1 MKNLINILA
10 SDNVVAPWVAS
21 SFPIIKLVVMCLI
34 LLCSIFMI
42 VAVLMQ
48 KGTSN
53 GVTGVTGDKS
63 DTFYNRNR
71 KRSTDNLV
79 KKLTVIDAVVI
90 LVLCLGYLILNAIY
104 AGGLV

>member
-42 VAVLMQ
+42 VAVTMQ
-48 KGTSN
+48 HGNTN
-53 GVTGVTGDKS
+53 GMTGITGDTS
-63 DTFYNRNR
+63 DTFYNRN
-71 KRSTDNLV
+71 KGQSMQGKI
-79 KKLTVIDAVVI
+79 KKLTVIDSI
-90 LVLCLGYLILNAIY
+90 LMVALCVLYLILFQIY
-104 AGGLV
+104 HVA